1 MKEHP
6 MPGRRK
12 TDIKYILRLFV
23 LIYIPIGLLSFSSFH
38 LRFLN
43 EFEQTHN
50 LLLQDQ
56 DQYLSSMERII
67 DLQYEKLYQDLF
79 VLINANEMTTYQS
92 KQTPESQQ
100 DLELLF
106 LRIAK
111 SKNSFDQIRFL
122 DETGQEIIRVN
133 NGEDEPTLVSAEQL
147 QNKQTRY
154 YFQETSLLKEN
165 EIYVT
170 DMDLN
175 IEHGEVEIPH
185 KPMIRAATPLFDSQ
199 DKFMGIAIINY
210 NANTLLALFEQEVQ
224 EHYDF
229 RLHSHVLNKNGY
241 YLFHPEPEMAFGF
254 ILDGKENNTLSIE
267 DPLFWADIQEA
278 DQGNHLH
285 DNQLYTFHRM
295 TPGLN
300 TDKFVVNN
308 NPWILIAHTDLTQTP
323 LLTNNIFGGLD
334 KRDFLDLLGLAIL
347 AFILSIFIYY
357 LKKDK
362 RQLLLAGKIITSTH
376 NAVLVTNHKNRIL
389 SVNEAFEKITGFK
402 KEEVIG
408 RFPNMFK
415 SGKENHSF
423 YTKMWQQLDHTG
435 EWEGELWDQKKN
447 GVFYP
452 KAMRI
457 SAIREGYS
465 NRATMYIGIFT
476 DLTSLKQEQVA
487 TNHLQYHGQDT
498 QLPSEQLL
506 TRLLENNIK
515 DRKAD
520 MFLLCFRILNNS
532 SESLKKTE
540 SRQFLEEL
548 LSRIQMTLK
557 PEDLIAQTGCN
568 QFVLSPAFIHEK
580 KHMDTYL
587 EHFFT
592 LCRQPI
598 SYKGETF
605 TLKVKGGISR
615 FPQDASNSYDLLVN
629 GYLAMSNAF
638 RNPNVDYR
646 YFSHEI
652 KNKSDY
658 DFAIEINLQ
667 AALTNQEFHLVYQ
680 PQIELENSQV
690 IGAEALIR
698 WKHETMG
705 MIPPSKFIPIAE
717 RTGFIVSL
725 GYWIIETAFRELSEI
740 HSELPD
746 DFRLSINLSV
756 LQFNDHHLLD
766 FIIQTGATHHIDFK
780 QIEIEITETVL
791 MSDIDNVHRTIE
803 TFHRIGISVAIDDF
817 GTGFS
822 SLSYLNKL
830 PINKLKVDRT
840 FICHYPEMDDGKM
853 VSIIADL
860 ARTLDL
866 KVLMEGAETLE
877 QIQLLRSLGYD
888 YVQGYYYAKPL
899 IKDDFSLYLEKTRK
913 PPLDEKNSHR

>member
-1 MKEHP
+1 
-6 MPGRRK
+6 MPGIRR
-12 TDIKYILRLFV
+12 TDIKYILRLFL
-23 LIYIPIGLLSFSSFH
+23 LIYIPIGLLSFSSYH

-43 EFEQTHN
+43 EFEQTHD

-56 DQYLSSMERII
+56 DQYLSSMERVI

-79 VLINANEMTTYQS
+79 VLVSANEMITYKS

-122 DETGQEIIRVN
+122 DERGQEIIRVN
-133 NGEDEPTLVSAEQL
+133 SRENEPTLMPAEQL

-165 EIYVT
+165 EIYVS

-175 IEHGEVEIPH
+175 MEYQEVEVPH
-185 KPMIRAATPLFDSQ
+185 KPMIRVSTPLFDSQ
-199 DKFMGIAIINY
+199 DQFMGIAIINY
-210 NANTLLALFEQEVQ
+210 HAGSLLALFEQEVQ

-229 RLHSHVLNKNGY
+229 RLHAHVLNNNGY
-241 YLFHPEPEMAFGF
+241 YLFHPDPQMGFGF
-254 ILDGKENNTLSIE
+254 MLDGKENNTLSKE
-267 DPLFWADIQEA
+267 DPSFWADMQEA
-278 DQGNHLH
+278 DQGSHQH

-300 TDKFVVNN
+300 TDKSVVNKS
-308 NPWILIAHTDLTQTP
+308 PWILMAHTDLTQTP
-323 LLTNNIFGGLD
+323 LLANNIFGGLE
-334 KRDFLDLLGLAIL
+334 KRDFLDLLGLAVL
-347 AFILSIFIYY
+347 AFILSIFVYY

-408 RFPNMFK
+408 QSPNMFK
-415 SGKENHSF
+415 SGKESRSF
-423 YTKMWQQLDHTG
+423 YRKMWQELDHTG
-435 EWEGELWDQKKN
+435 EWEGELWDLKKN

-452 KAMRI
+452 KTMRI
-457 SAIREGYS
+457 SAIREGYT

-476 DLTSLKQEQVA
+476 DLTSLKQEPVIS
-487 TNHLQYHGQDT
+487 NHLQYHGQDT
-498 QLPSEQLL
+498 QLPSEPLL
-506 TRLLENNIK
+506 SRLLENNIK

-520 MFLLCFRILNNS
+520 LFLLCFRILNNNF
-532 SESLKKTE
+532 ESLEKTE
-540 SRQFLEEL
+540 SRQLIEGV
-548 LSRIQMTLK
+548 LSRIRMTLK
-557 PEDLIAQTGCN
+557 PEDLLAQTGRN
-568 QFVLSPAFIHEK
+568 QFVLSPANIHEK
-580 KHMDTYL
+580 KHMDAYL
-587 EHFFT
+587 ERFFT
-592 LCRQPI
+592 LCKQPI
-598 SYKGETF
+598 SHKGETF
-605 TLKVKGGISR
+605 TLKIKGGITR

-629 GYLAMSNAF
+629 GYLAMTNAF
-638 RNPNVDYR
+638 RFPNVDYQ

-658 DFAIEINLQ
+658 DFTIESNLQ
-667 AALTNQEFHLVYQ
+667 AALRKQEFHLVYQ
-680 PQIELENSQV
+680 PQIDLENSQV

-698 WKHETMG
+698 WNHPSLG

-717 RTGFIVSL
+717 RSGFIVTL
-725 GYWIIETAFRELSEI
+725 GYWIIKTAFRELSEI

-766 FIIQTGATHHIDFK
+766 FVIQTGALYHIDFE

-791 MSDIDNVHRTIE
+791 MSDIDTIHQTIE
-803 TFHRIGISVAIDDF
+803 AFHQIGISVAIDDF

-840 FICHYPEMDDGKM
+840 FIRHYPETDDGKM

-860 ARTLDL
+860 ARNLNL
-866 KVLMEGAETLE
+866 KLLMEGAETQD
-877 QIQLLRSLGYD
+877 QIEFLRTLGYN

-899 IKDDFSLYLEKTRK
+899 IKDDFSLYLEETKK
-913 PPLDEKNSHR
+913 PPID